1 MPIFIYFRLRQFISK
16 NPNKGPFTGFRAII
30 HTSDT
35 RKGAFARLILAGKG
49 VVIENAKP
57 PYIDAKGATHCFVE
71 LKKLPDQK
79 LNFEALAKQ
88 RVAVVGPLY
97 INELLTTDTPPK
109 VEEFLIEEYK
119 SAWNQF
125 RPNSN

>member
-1 MPIFIYFRLRQFISK
+1 M
-16 NPNKGPFTGFRAII
+16 
-30 HTSDT
+30 
-35 RKGAFARLILAGKG
+35 
-49 VVIENAKP
+49 IENAKP

-88 RVAVVGPLY
+88 RVAVVGLLY
-97 INELLTTDTPPK
+97 LIWDSLTKECLTRDTPPK

>member
-1 MPIFIYFRLRQFISK
+1 M
-16 NPNKGPFTGFRAII
+16 A
-30 HTSDT
+30 
-35 RKGAFARLILAGKG
+35 
-49 VVIENAKP
+49 
-57 PYIDAKGATHCFVE
+57 E
-71 LKKLPDQK
+71 LKKLPNQK

-125 RPNSN
+125 RPN